1 MVLCQPR
8 LRSSRGGHASVRMNG
23 SQQADHLLV
32 VRTASRLPML
42 VASARPSNTHLHGT
56 CVGLNRQQLEHI
68 AKRGTAVNKVSRRDL
83 PLVLAK
89 GLDGATTVSA
99 TMLLASLA
107 GIKVFVTGGIGG
119 VHRRVQDTCKAQV
132 SGL

>member
-1 MVLCQPR
+1 M
-8 LRSSRGGHASVRMNG
+8 
-23 SQQADHLLV
+23 
-32 VRTASRLPML
+32 
-42 VASARPSNTHLHGT
+42 
-56 CVGLNRQQLEHI
+56 NRQQLEHI

-119 VHRRVQDTCKAQV
+119 VHRRVQDACKAQV